1 MLTRICVHKCY
12 FPRLFPRPLGG
23 NGGERCKIWNQWSWI
38 DSRKWVP
45 CYKSRGRQKSG
56 PLKSAHTYLKTCEY
70 GTFHGKKDTANI
82 SKLRILR
89 WGVYPGLP
97 GAGGHNK
104 QVSKERE
111 EGKSRSEKQINNGS
125 RGQRKEKMVRCC
137 LWKWKGQQAKECTQP
152 LESGKDK
159 AVIVHHSLQ
168 KESVLLTSWFSC
180 HWDNRFSKLLWQTCG
195 NLLQQQQE
203 INTDIILQFKERQFT
218 FHKEPLPSACFQC
231 IVMTKMALAIFLPDL
246 PFLRAFTLEMLPSLG

>member
-1 MLTRICVHKCY
+1 MQTQTQEYSRRELSVLVKAAVSALWCMLTRICVHKCY

-111 EGKSRSEKQINNGS
+111 EGKSISNPMDCSPSGSSARGIFQARILEWVAISFS
-125 RGQRKEKMVRCC
+125 RG
-137 LWKWKGQQAKECTQP
+137 
-152 LESGKDK
+152 S
-159 AVIVHHSLQ
+159 
-168 KESVLLTSWFSC
+168 SWPRHRIHVSC
-180 HWDNRFSKLLWQTCG
+180 IGRQILYHWATWEVQW
-195 NLLQQQQE
+195 
-203 INTDIILQFKERQFT
+203 
-218 FHKEPLPSACFQC
+218 
-231 IVMTKMALAIFLPDL
+231 
-246 PFLRAFTLEMLPSLG
+246 